1 MGVVFRIVHPLMC
14 KAGTNESAEH
24 FFHLQG
30 LEPEN
35 DSIKRHC
42 LESLRY
48 YSISLIFKGENR
60 KNKRLN

>member
-1 MGVVFRIVHPLMC
+1 MHPLIW
-14 KAGTNESAEH
+14 KGGTNESAEH

-35 DSIKRHC
+35 NSIKRHR

-48 YSISLIFKGENR
+48 YPISFIFKGENR
-60 KNKRLN
+60 KNKK